1 MGRDVHKTVKSASR
15 WDEASNS
22 EQFARA
28 NPTAPRSAARAGF
41 VQQPPCGGTVPA
53 ACSSSSKA
61 ELGVI
66 ARISSLVPGRSWRM
80 RDAEDASEQCEG
92 DAQSTRLKR
101 TLAAARSVGVGSNQG
116 LSPW

>member
-1 MGRDVHKTVKSASR
+1 VPTDKGIPGRTA
-15 WDEASNS
+15 
-22 EQFARA
+22 A
-28 NPTAPRSAARAGF
+28 NAAR
-41 VQQPPCGGTVPA
+41 
-53 ACSSSSKA
+53 CSDSSKA